1 MNMEPE
7 MTDLTTEVALLK
19 KDIDQLK
26 HEVQDLRSDIKD
38 LIQAWNTATTV
49 VTFVK
54 WLAGFFG
61 AAGVIA
67 ASVFE
72 WKK

>member
-1 MNMEPE
+1 MS
-7 MTDLTTEVALLK
+7 DVTTEVALLK

-26 HEVQDLRSDIKD
+26 AEVQELRSDIKD
-38 LIQAWNTATTV
+38 LITAWNTATTV

-54 WLAGFFG
+54 WVAGFIG
-61 AAGVIA
+61 AVTVVA
-67 ASVFE
+67 ATVFE

>member
-1 MNMEPE
+1 MS
-7 MTDLTTEVALLK
+7 DITTEVALLK

-26 HEVQDLRSDIKD
+26 SEVQELRGDIKD

-67 ASVFE
+67 ATVFE